1 MWGDKI
7 YEYDLDVTSVTD
19 FGVTM
24 EAIANGEAPLP
35 AQGLRLD
42 VAFTGRATGRV
53 AGQVTG
59 IDHVWMRADG
69 RVDLDVRA
77 VLTTDD
83 GARIAL
89 AATGVSVARE
99 DEPIADLRENI
110 SLFTATEAYAW
121 VTRHQIWGVGT
132 MDFSTGR
139 IHIDAYLQSGTA
151 G

>member
-1 MWGDKI
+1 MGIGVKGLSAEAAWSEVGKRTTNPGLSGSGAATWRLS
-7 YEYDLDVTSVTD
+7 EYQS
-19 FGVTM
+19 
-24 EAIANGEAPLP
+24 I
-35 AQGLRLD
+35 R
-42 VAFTGRATGRV
+42 
-53 AGQVTG
+53 
-59 IDHVWMRADG
+59 
-69 RVDLDVRA
+69 
-77 VLTTDD
+77 
-83 GARIAL
+83 RIAL

-139 IHIDAYLQSGTA
+139 IHIDAYLQSGAA